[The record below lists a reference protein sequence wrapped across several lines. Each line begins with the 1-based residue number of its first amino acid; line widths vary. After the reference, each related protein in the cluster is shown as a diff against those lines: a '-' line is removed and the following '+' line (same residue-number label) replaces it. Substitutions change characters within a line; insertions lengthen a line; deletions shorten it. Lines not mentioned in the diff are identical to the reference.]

1 MGDDNILSG
10 NSFLWLLVI
19 VIIIVAIVIFVL
31 SRRDDKEPKDVQ
43 DQNDRNLL
51 PWVVGVG
58 AVALVIG
65 LAWYYGLFS
74 GEGAKAST
82 AVAAASASRI
92 ASTRNMS
99 PQQVNQ
105 ERLAQSAA
113 RSASASPNPR
123 SPIKSASAS
132 SRSPPR
138 GSLSV
143 RSSSAPQ

>member
-1 MGDDNILSG
+1 MADDKLLSG

-19 VIIIVAIVIFVL
+19 GIIIVAIVIFVL
-31 SRRDDKEPKDVQ
+31 SRRDDHEPKEVQ

-51 PWVVGVG
+51 PWAVGLG
-58 AVALVIG
+58 AVILVVG
-65 LAWYYGLFS
+65 LAWYYGIFS
-74 GEGAKAST
+74 SDGGKAYT
-82 AVAAASASRI
+82 AAAAGSASRV
-92 ASTRNMS
+92 ASTRSMT
-99 PQQVNQ
+99 PQQVNE

-113 RSASASPNPR
+113 RSASASPKPR

-143 RSSSAPQ
+143 RASSAPQ